1 MIVASDPF
9 RGAARYYA
17 RHWKTYPE
25 DLIRSLVRI
34 CRLTTSSRALDLG
47 AGTGQMAIPLARWV
61 GDLLFVD
68 PSDEMVEEGKRMAEA
83 AGVTNLDFLVS
94 RSEDLDKPESSFDIA
109 TIAGSFH
116 WMDREAVL
124 QRLDKMIKPGG
135 CVAIIYPKLHR
146 SEPGEWRK
154 ALMNDLIEFWGGS
167 WPGLP
172 LQRSP
177 HREVLRNSTFS
188 EITELRHDFESHW
201 NIEDLLG
208 WVHGTSLGSPVS
220 LGDRLEEF
228 TTRIRR
234 LLLSYS
240 PSGFFVERGYC
251 STMLG
256 YRLSDE
262 IVGRDEHRLLS
273 ATS

>member
-1 MIVASDPF
+1 MTVASDAF
-9 RGAARYYA
+9 RGSAPYYA

-25 DLIRSLVRI
+25 DLFRSLVRV
-34 CRLTTSSRALDLG
+34 CGLTTRSRAIDLG
-47 AGTGQMAIPLARWV
+47 AGTGQAAIPLARWV
-61 GDLLFVD
+61 ADVLFVD
-68 PSDEMVEEGKRMAEA
+68 PSDEMVVEGKRMAEA
-83 AGVTNLDFLVS
+83 AGVTNIDFLVS
-94 RSEDLDKPESSFDIA
+94 RAEDLDERISSFDIA

-124 QRLDKMIKPGG
+124 QKLDKMIKPGG
-135 CVAIIYPKLHR
+135 CVAVIYPKLDR

-172 LQRSP
+172 VQRTP
-177 HREVLRNSTFS
+177 HREVLRDSNFG
-188 EITELRHDFESHW
+188 EITELRHDIEARW

-220 LGDRLEEF
+220 LGDRLDEF
-228 TTRIRR
+228 RSRVRR

-240 PSGFFVERGYC
+240 PSGFFMERGYC
-251 STMLG
+251 STLLG
-256 YRLSDE
+256 HRFSDE
-262 IVGRDEHRLLS
+262 IVGREEHRFRPQ
-273 ATS
+273 TN